1 MVLHWL
7 HSVCADEARLMKHQ
21 PRKRFA
27 QNFLHDQQVIDRII
41 ASIAPQPTDLLIEI
55 GPGRAALTKPL
66 VASGAE
72 LHVLEIDRDLVAQL
86 EKKFAHNSNITV
98 HQCDALQADFSGI
111 AGNRPF
117 RLIGNLPYNISTPLI
132 FHLLRWHELVIDMH
146 FMLQKEVVDRMASGP
161 GSKAYGRLSVMTQF
175 LCDVT
180 PLFDV
185 QPESFTPAPRVCSSI
200 VRLQPLRTP
209 PFESGSDKSLQQVVA
224 AAFCQRRKT
233 LRNSLR
239 NLLRAEQIV
248 AAGIDPGQR
257 AEQLSLSQFA
267 ALARALPYD
276 TRPAPSKRRSK

>member
-1 MVLHWL
+1 MNHW
-7 HSVCADEARLMKHQ
+7 

-41 ASIAPQPTDLLIEI
+41 ASIAPQPTDLLLEI

-66 VASGAE
+66 IASAAE

-86 EKKFAHNSNITV
+86 DKKFGHISNITI
-98 HQCDALQADFSGI
+98 HSCDALRVDFSEI
-111 AGNRPF
+111 TGNRPF

-132 FHLLRWHELVIDMH
+132 FHLLRWHELITDMH
-146 FMLQKEVVDRMASGP
+146 FMLQKEVVDRMASAP
-161 GSKAYGRLSVMTQF
+161 GSKTYGRLSVMTQF
-175 LCDVT
+175 RCNIT

-185 QPESFTPAPRVCSSI
+185 QPESFTPRPRVCSSI
-200 VRLQPLRTP
+200 VRLQPLRTS
-209 PFESGSDKSLQQVVA
+209 PFEVGSDKSLEQVVA
-224 AAFCQRRKT
+224 AAFSQRRKT

-239 NLLRAEQIV
+239 NLFSAEQIH
-248 AAGIDPGQR
+248 ATGIDPGQR

-276 TRPAPSKRRSK
+276 AD